1 MCWDPPIDFMLSLV
15 LTAHVCSFRCCS
27 GLMICF
33 FHTLTSLHHVSKA
46 RSLHLCVPFVG
57 SWTIC
62 LTAWITDARH
72 TVLKV
77 LLLIGSTGNEMAPI
91 TMVVWHPS
99 GYKYLI
105 RSSPRTISHSFPW
118 FALGFPLSCPLFTIN
133 GGPKRH

>member
-1 MCWDPPIDFMLSLV
+1 VLGSTDRLHAIFSLDCPCMFFPMLQWV
-15 LTAHVCSFRCCS
+15 ND
-27 GLMICF
+27 MF